1 VLALLPRERL
11 TLLLNNKYLVHL
23 VSGRR
28 RIIKSKK
35 LSRGAIGVTLFASV
49 IVLLLSPFLATQLYN
64 NFLLHK
70 WQSQLD
76 RLEELNSIEKSSVM
90 EKSAQ
95 ISFDPGSG
103 NYCVFT
109 AQRVYSGADLER
121 LMVFLARYD
130 FYPAKERDDD
140 MMSKTNVFL
149 KSGNVHIYLEDGP
162 HENVFDTRCG

>member
-1 VLALLPRERL
+1 M
-11 TLLLNNKYLVHL
+11 
-23 VSGRR
+23 SGSRR
-28 RIIKSKK
+28 TIKSKK
-35 LSRGAIGVTLFASV
+35 LSRRAMGVTSFASV
-49 IVLLLSPFLATQLYN
+49 IVLLLFPILTTQLYN

-76 RLEELNSIEKSSVM
+76 RFEELNSIEKSSVM

-121 LMVFLARYD
+121 FVVFLASYD
-130 FYPAKERDDD
+130 FHPAKERDDN
-140 MMSKTNVFL
+140 MISKANVFL

-162 HENVFDTRCG
+162 HGNVFDTRCG